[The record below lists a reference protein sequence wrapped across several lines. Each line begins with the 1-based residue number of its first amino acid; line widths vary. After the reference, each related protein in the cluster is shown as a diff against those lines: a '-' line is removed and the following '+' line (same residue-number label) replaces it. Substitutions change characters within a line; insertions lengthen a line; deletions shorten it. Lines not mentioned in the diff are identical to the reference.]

1 MSNFKIN
8 VGSNNTYIKIKK
20 TAAPY
25 GLSYKNASTENQET
39 PINNFTVRG
48 FVGHKIES
56 ENLKKPSISFIWENE
71 DQSERQYLQF
81 AIEEESAQMVE
92 DWHDGDPIELARA
105 LTPSPFNQLLTFLY
119 LGYFC
124 PTAELYLSLK
134 HDGTFFENKKGK
146 SPNFKIWAEYKI
158 GKVPVLKIT
167 DILRAGAG
175 DKREIISFCELA
187 DNIKNTYEIAQRE
200 G

>member
-8 VGSNNTYIKIKK
+8 TGSNCTYIKIKK

-25 GLSYKNASTENQET
+25 GLSYKNASTANEET
-39 PINNFTVRG
+39 PINNFSVSG
-48 FVGHKIES
+48 FVGHKIET
-56 ENLKKPSISFIWENE
+56 ENLKKPSISFSWEND
-71 DQSERQYLQF
+71 DQTEKQFFQF
-81 AIEEESAQMVE
+81 AIDEDSAQMVQ
-92 DWHDGDPIELARA
+92 DWHNGEEEAFRLS

-124 PTAELYLSLK
+124 PTAELYLSVK
-134 HDGTFFENKKGK
+134 FDGTFFESKKGK

-158 GKVPVLKIT
+158 QKICVSKIT
-167 DILRAGAG
+167 DILRDGGAG
-175 DKREIISFCELA
+175 KREIIPFAELA
-187 DNIKNTYEIAQRE
+187 NQIKNAYELALQ